1 MKNTAILLVS
11 CPDQKGLN
19 AAIHDFIYRGNGNT
33 LHADEHLD
41 SERNLFLMRVEW
53 DLAGFTLDMREF
65 AAHFQPIADRFGM
78 QWRVALSS
86 HRPKIAIFVSRT
98 WQSVGRTA
106 QVEKPGQYVTTTVA
120 GEPIVAV
127 RGSDGK
133 LRAFYNVCRHHAM
146 TVMNEPCGH
155 AQHMRCPYH
164 GWTYSLEG
172 ELRGMTE
179 FEGVCNFDRAQNGLV
194 PVRVE
199 TWENFI
205 FVNLDPHAAP
215 LRDFLGA
222 LVGLAKPLNF
232 GGLKFVERRSYI
244 QQCNWKVYVDNFLD
258 GGYHVP
264 HMHKGLNSVLD
275 YTNYTIENVD
285 RCCVQSS
292 PVAVDKRSEASAA
305 ATRKGDRAYYFWQ
318 YPNFMLN
325 WYEGYLD
332 TNLVIP
338 LGVDRCEVIFDF
350 YFGKTSEAQMP
361 YIRESMG
368 VSERVQQEDI
378 VICDGV
384 QRGLS
389 SRAYQAGRLSVRRE
403 AGEHLFHRLLAAD
416 LNDIRAAAAR

>member
-1 MKNTAILLVS
+1 MEPSLKDI
-11 CPDQKGLN
+11 
-19 AAIHDFIYRGNGNT
+19 
-33 LHADEHLD
+33 LD
-41 SERNLFLMRVEW
+41 SY
-53 DLAGFTLDMREF
+53 DAAAPLAQAYTIP
-65 AAHFQPIADRFGM
+65 AAWYTDP
-78 QWRVALSS
+78 RVAHLEL
-86 HRPKIAIFVSRT
+86 
-98 WQSVGRTA
+98 QSVFSRNWQAVGRLA
-106 QVEKPGQYVTTTVA
+106 QLEKPGDYITASVA
-120 GEPIVAV
+120 NEPIVVV
-127 RGSDGK
+127 RGRDGK

-155 AQHMRCPYH
+155 AEHMRCPYH
-164 GWTYSLEG
+164 GWTYNLEG

-179 FEGVCNFDRAQNGLV
+179 FEGVKNFERADNGLV

-199 TWENFI
+199 PWENFV
-205 FVNLDPHAAP
+205 FVNLDPSAAS
-215 LRDFLGA
+215 LHDFLGS
-222 LVGLAKPLNF
+222 LVKLVKPLGF
-232 GGLKFVERRSYI
+232 GQLKFVERRSYI
-244 QQCNWKVYVDNFLD
+244 QNCNWKVYVDNFLD

-292 PVAVDKRSEASAA
+292 PVSVDAKSEASAA

-332 TNLVIP
+332 TNLVLP

-350 YFGKTSEAQMP
+350 YFGDTSEANMP
-361 YIRESMG
+361 YVRESIG
-368 VSERVQQEDI
+368 VSELVQQEDI

-416 LNDIRAAAAR
+416 LKDSRAAFAR

>member
-1 MKNTAILLVS
+1 MESTVKEILAS
-11 CPDQKGLN
+11 YN
-19 AAIHDFIYRGNGNT
+19 AA
-33 LHADEHLD
+33 
-41 SERNLFLMRVEW
+41 
-53 DLAGFTLDMREF
+53 
-65 AAHFQPIADRFGM
+65 AALPDAYTIPAPWYTDA
-78 QWRVALSS
+78 RVARLELQNV
-86 HRPKIAIFVSRT
+86 FSRT
-98 WQSVGRTA
+98 WQAVGRTA
-106 QVEKPGQYVTTTVA
+106 QVEQPGQYVTASVA
-120 GEPIVAV
+120 AEPIVAV

-164 GWTYSLEG
+164 GWTYNLEG

-205 FVNLDPHAAP
+205 FVNLDPQATP

-222 LVGLAKPLNF
+222 LVGRVTPLNF
-232 GGLKFVERRSYI
+232 RDLKFVERRSYI

-292 PVAVDKRSEASAA
+292 PVAVDKSSEASAA

-350 YFGKTSEAQMP
+350 YFGDTSEAQMP

-378 VICDGV
+378 AICDGV

-416 LNDIRAAAAR
+416 LNDTRAAAAR

>member
-1 MKNTAILLVS
+1 MGPTLKETLAS
-11 CPDQKGLN
+11 YN
-19 AAIHDFIYRGNGNT
+19 AA
-33 LHADEHLD
+33 
-41 SERNLFLMRVEW
+41 
-53 DLAGFTLDMREF
+53 
-65 AAHFQPIADRFGM
+65 AALPDAHTIPASWYTDPRIAQLELQNVF
-78 QWRVALSS
+78 
-86 HRPKIAIFVSRT
+86 SRA
-98 WQSVGRTA
+98 WQAVGRA
-106 QVEKPGQYVTTTVA
+106 EQVEKPGQYVTSSVA
-120 GEPIVAV
+120 GEPVVAV

-164 GWTYSLEG
+164 GWTYNLEG

-194 PVRVE
+194 PIRVE
-199 TWENFI
+199 TWENFV
-205 FVNLDPHAAP
+205 FVNLESHAAP
-215 LRDFLGA
+215 LEEFLGA
-222 LVGLAKPLNF
+222 LVGLAKPLGF
-232 GGLKFVERRSYI
+232 GGLQFVERRSYTLN
-244 QQCNWKVYVDNFLD
+244 CNWKVYVDNFLD

-275 YTNYTIENVD
+275 YTNYAIENVD

-292 PVAVDKRSEASAA
+292 PVAVDKSSEASAA

-350 YFGKTSEAQMP
+350 YFGDTSESQRP
-361 YIRESMG
+361 YICESIG

-378 VICDGV
+378 IICDGV

-416 LNDIRAAAAR
+416 LQDTRAAVAR

>member
-1 MKNTAILLVS
+1 MEPSLKDI
-11 CPDQKGLN
+11 
-19 AAIHDFIYRGNGNT
+19 
-33 LHADEHLD
+33 LD
-41 SERNLFLMRVEW
+41 SY
-53 DLAGFTLDMREF
+53 DAAAPLAQAYTIP
-65 AAHFQPIADRFGM
+65 AAWYTDP
-78 QWRVALSS
+78 RVAHLEL
-86 HRPKIAIFVSRT
+86 
-98 WQSVGRTA
+98 QSVFSRNWQAVGRLA
-106 QVEKPGQYVTTTVA
+106 QLEKPGDYITASVA
-120 GEPIVAV
+120 NEPIVVV
-127 RGSDGK
+127 RGRDGK

-155 AQHMRCPYH
+155 AEHMRCPYH
-164 GWTYSLEG
+164 GWTYNLEG

-179 FEGVCNFDRAQNGLV
+179 FEGVKNFERADNGLV

-199 TWENFI
+199 PWENFV
-205 FVNLDPHAAP
+205 FVNLDPNAAS
-215 LRDFLGA
+215 LHDFLGS
-222 LVGLAKPLNF
+222 LVKLVKPLGF
-232 GGLKFVERRSYI
+232 GQLKFVERRSYI
-244 QQCNWKVYVDNFLD
+244 QNCNWKVYVDNFLD

-292 PVAVDKRSEASAA
+292 PVSVDAKSEASAA

-332 TNLVIP
+332 TNLVLP
-338 LGVDRCEVIFDF
+338 LGVDRCQVIFDF
-350 YFGKTSEAQMP
+350 YFGDTSEANMP
-361 YIRESMG
+361 YVRQSMG
-368 VSERVQQEDI
+368 VSELVQQEDI

-416 LNDIRAAAAR
+416 LKDSRAAFAR

>member
-1 MKNTAILLVS
+1 MEPTVKEILAS
-11 CPDQKGLN
+11 YN
-19 AAIHDFIYRGNGNT
+19 AA
-33 LHADEHLD
+33 
-41 SERNLFLMRVEW
+41 
-53 DLAGFTLDMREF
+53 
-65 AAHFQPIADRFGM
+65 AALPDAYTIPASWYTDPRIAQLELQNVF
-78 QWRVALSS
+78 
-86 HRPKIAIFVSRT
+86 SRT

-106 QVEKPGQYVTTTVA
+106 QVEKPGQYVTATVA

-127 RGSDGK
+127 RGSDGI

-146 TVMNEPCGH
+146 TVMNEPCGQ

-164 GWTYSLEG
+164 GWTYNLEG

-179 FEGVCNFDRAQNGLV
+179 FEGVSNFDRAQNGLA

-199 TWENFI
+199 IWENFI

-215 LRDFLGA
+215 LRDFLAA
-222 LVGLAKPLNF
+222 LVGFAKPLNF

-292 PVAVDKRSEASAA
+292 PVAVDKSSEASAA

-350 YFGKTSEAQMP
+350 YFGDTSEAQMP

-416 LNDIRAAAAR
+416 LNDTRAAAAR

>member
-1 MKNTAILLVS
+1 MEPTLKEILAS
-11 CPDQKGLN
+11 YN
-19 AAIHDFIYRGNGNT
+19 AA
-33 LHADEHLD
+33 
-41 SERNLFLMRVEW
+41 
-53 DLAGFTLDMREF
+53 
-65 AAHFQPIADRFGM
+65 AALPDAHTIPASWYTDP
-78 QWRVALSS
+78 RVAQLELQNVFS
-86 HRPKIAIFVSRT
+86 RAWQAI
-98 WQSVGRTA
+98 GRA
-106 QVEKPGQYVTTTVA
+106 VQVEKPGQYVTASVA
-120 GEPIVAV
+120 GEPVVAV
-127 RGSDGK
+127 RGGDGK
-133 LRAFYNVCRHHAM
+133 LRAFFNVCRHHAM

-164 GWTYSLEG
+164 GWTYNLEG

-194 PVRVE
+194 PIRVD
-199 TWENFI
+199 TWENFV
-205 FVNLDPHAAP
+205 FVNLDMHAGS
-215 LRDFLGA
+215 LQEFLGA
-222 LVGLAKPLNF
+222 LVGLAKPLGF
-232 GGLKFVERRSYI
+232 GGLQFVERRSYTLH
-244 QQCNWKVYVDNFLD
+244 CNWKVYVDNFLD

-292 PVAVDKRSEASAA
+292 PVAVDKSSEARAA

-332 TNLVIP
+332 TNLVLP

-350 YFGKTSEAQMP
+350 YFGDTRESQMP

-416 LNDIRAAAAR
+416 LQDTRAAIAR

>member
-1 MKNTAILLVS
+1 MEPLLK
-11 CPDQKGLN
+11 D
-19 AAIHDFIYRGNGNT
+19 I
-33 LHADEHLD
+33 LD
-41 SERNLFLMRVEW
+41 SY
-53 DLAGFTLDMREF
+53 DAAAPLAQAYTIP
-65 AAHFQPIADRFGM
+65 AAWYTDP
-78 QWRVALSS
+78 RVAHLEL
-86 HRPKIAIFVSRT
+86 
-98 WQSVGRTA
+98 QSVFSRNWQAVGRLA
-106 QVEKPGQYVTTTVA
+106 QLEKPGDYITASVA
-120 GEPIVAV
+120 NEPIVVV
-127 RGSDGK
+127 RGRDGK

-155 AQHMRCPYH
+155 AEHMRCPYH
-164 GWTYSLEG
+164 GWTYNLEG

-179 FEGVCNFDRAQNGLV
+179 FEGVKNFERADNGLV

-199 TWENFI
+199 PWENFV
-205 FVNLDPHAAP
+205 FVNLDPNAP
-215 LRDFLGA
+215 SLYDFLGS
-222 LVGLAKPLNF
+222 LVKLVKPLGF
-232 GGLKFVERRSYI
+232 GQLKFVERRSYI
-244 QQCNWKVYVDNFLD
+244 QNCNWKVYVDNFLD

-292 PVAVDKRSEASAA
+292 PVSVDAKSEARAA

-332 TNLVIP
+332 TNLVLP

-350 YFGKTSEAQMP
+350 YFGDTSEANLP
-361 YIRESMG
+361 YVRESMG
-368 VSERVQQEDI
+368 VSELVQQEDI

-416 LNDIRAAAAR
+416 LRDSRAAIAR

>member
-1 MKNTAILLVS
+1 MEPTLKEILAS
-11 CPDQKGLN
+11 YN
-19 AAIHDFIYRGNGNT
+19 AAAVLQDAYTIPAPWYTDARIAQLE
-33 LHADEHLD
+33 LH
-41 SERNLFLMRVEW
+41 NVF
-53 DLAGFTLDMREF
+53 
-65 AAHFQPIADRFGM
+65 
-78 QWRVALSS
+78 
-86 HRPKIAIFVSRT
+86 SRT
-98 WQSVGRTA
+98 WQAVGRTS
-106 QVEKPGQYVTTTVA
+106 QVEKPGQYVTATVA

-164 GWTYSLEG
+164 GWTYNLEG

-199 TWENFI
+199 AWENFI

-215 LRDFLGA
+215 LHDFLGA
-222 LVGLAKPLNF
+222 LVGLAQPLNF

-292 PVAVDKRSEASAA
+292 PVAVDKSSEASAA

-338 LGVDRCEVIFDF
+338 LGIDRCEVIFDF
-350 YFGKTSEAQMP
+350 YFGDTSEAQMP

-416 LNDIRAAAAR
+416 LNDTRAAAAR

>member
-1 MKNTAILLVS
+1 MEPTLKEILAS
-11 CPDQKGLN
+11 YN
-19 AAIHDFIYRGNGNT
+19 AAAALPDAHTIPASWYTDPRIAQLELQNV
-33 LHADEHLD
+33 L
-41 SERNLFLMRVEW
+41 SRV
-53 DLAGFTLDMREF
+53 
-65 AAHFQPIADRFGM
+65 
-78 QWRVALSS
+78 
-86 HRPKIAIFVSRT
+86 
-98 WQSVGRTA
+98 WQAVGRA
-106 QVEKPGQYVTTTVA
+106 EQVERPGQYVTASVA
-120 GEPIVAV
+120 GEPVVAV

-164 GWTYSLEG
+164 GWTYNLEG
-172 ELRGMTE
+172 QLRGMTE

-194 PVRVE
+194 PIRVE
-199 TWENFI
+199 TWQNFV
-205 FVNLDPHAAP
+205 FVNLDPHAASLP
-215 LRDFLGA
+215 EFLGA
-222 LVGLAKPLNF
+222 LVDLAKPLGF
-232 GGLKFVERRSYI
+232 GGLQFVERRSYTLN
-244 QQCNWKVYVDNFLD
+244 CNWKVYVDNFLD

-264 HMHKGLNSVLD
+264 HMHKGLDSVLD

-292 PVAVDKRSEASAA
+292 PVAVDKSSEASAA

-325 WYEGYLD
+325 WYQGYLD
-332 TNLVIP
+332 TNLVLP

-350 YFGKTSEAQMP
+350 YFGDTRESQMP

-378 VICDGV
+378 IICDGV

-416 LNDIRAAAAR
+416 LQDTRAAVAR

>member
-1 MKNTAILLVS
+1 MEPTLKEILAS
-11 CPDQKGLN
+11 YN
-19 AAIHDFIYRGNGNT
+19 AA
-33 LHADEHLD
+33 
-41 SERNLFLMRVEW
+41 
-53 DLAGFTLDMREF
+53 
-65 AAHFQPIADRFGM
+65 AALQDAHTIPALWYTDARIAQLELQNVF
-78 QWRVALSS
+78 
-86 HRPKIAIFVSRT
+86 SRA
-98 WQSVGRTA
+98 WQAVGRTE
-106 QVEKPGQYVTTTVA
+106 QVEKPGQYVTASVA
-120 GEPIVAV
+120 REPVVAV

-146 TVMNEPCGH
+146 AVMNEPCGQ

-164 GWTYSLEG
+164 GWTYNLEG

-179 FEGVCNFDRAQNGLV
+179 FEGVCNFDRAQNGLI
-194 PVRVE
+194 PIRVE
-199 TWENFI
+199 TWESFV
-205 FVNLDPHAAP
+205 FVNLDSHAAS
-215 LRDFLGA
+215 LREFLGA
-222 LVGLAKPLNF
+222 LVGLAKPLGF
-232 GGLKFVERRSYI
+232 GGLQFVERRSYTLN
-244 QQCNWKVYVDNFLD
+244 CNWKVYVDNFLD

-292 PVAVDKRSEASAA
+292 PVAVDKSSEASAA

-332 TNLVIP
+332 TNLVLP

-350 YFGKTSEAQMP
+350 YFGDTRESQMP

-378 VICDGV
+378 IICDSV

-416 LNDIRAAAAR
+416 LQDTRAAVAR

>member
-1 MKNTAILLVS
+1 MEPTLKEILAS
-11 CPDQKGLN
+11 YN
-19 AAIHDFIYRGNGNT
+19 AAAALPDAHTIPASWYTDPRIAQLELQNV
-33 LHADEHLD
+33 L
-41 SERNLFLMRVEW
+41 SRV
-53 DLAGFTLDMREF
+53 
-65 AAHFQPIADRFGM
+65 
-78 QWRVALSS
+78 
-86 HRPKIAIFVSRT
+86 
-98 WQSVGRTA
+98 WQAVGRA
-106 QVEKPGQYVTTTVA
+106 EQVERPGQYVTASVA
-120 GEPIVAV
+120 GEPVVAV

-164 GWTYSLEG
+164 GWTYNLEG
-172 ELRGMTE
+172 QLRGMTE

-194 PVRVE
+194 PIRVE
-199 TWENFI
+199 TWQNFV
-205 FVNLDPHAAP
+205 FVNLDPHAASLP
-215 LRDFLGA
+215 EFLGA
-222 LVGLAKPLNF
+222 LVDLAKPLGF
-232 GGLKFVERRSYI
+232 GGLQFVERRSYTLN
-244 QQCNWKVYVDNFLD
+244 CNWKVYVDNFLD

-264 HMHKGLNSVLD
+264 HMHKGLDSVLD

-292 PVAVDKRSEASAA
+292 PVAVDKSSEASAA

-325 WYEGYLD
+325 WYQGYLD
-332 TNLVIP
+332 TNLVLP

-350 YFGKTSEAQMP
+350 YFGDTRESQMP

-378 VICDGV
+378 IICAGV

-389 SRAYQAGRLSVRRE
+389 SRAYQSGRLSVRRE

-416 LNDIRAAAAR
+416 LQDTRAAVAR

>member
-1 MKNTAILLVS
+1 MEPSLSDI
-11 CPDQKGLN
+11 
-19 AAIHDFIYRGNGNT
+19 
-33 LHADEHLD
+33 LD
-41 SERNLFLMRVEW
+41 SY
-53 DLAGFTLDMREF
+53 DAAAPLAQAYTIP
-65 AAHFQPIADRFGM
+65 AAWYTDP
-78 QWRVALSS
+78 RVAHLEL
-86 HRPKIAIFVSRT
+86 
-98 WQSVGRTA
+98 QSVFARNWQAVGRLA
-106 QVEKPGQYVTTTVA
+106 QLEKPGDYITASVA
-120 GEPIVAV
+120 NEPIVVV
-127 RGSDGK
+127 RGRDGK

-155 AQHMRCPYH
+155 AEHMRCPYH
-164 GWTYSLEG
+164 GWTYNLEG

-179 FEGVCNFDRAQNGLV
+179 FEGVKNFERADNGLV

-199 TWENFI
+199 PWENFV
-205 FVNLDPHAAP
+205 FVNLDPSAP
-215 LRDFLGA
+215 SLHDFLGS
-222 LVGLAKPLNF
+222 LVKLVKPLGF
-232 GGLKFVERRSYI
+232 GQLKFVERRSYI
-244 QQCNWKVYVDNFLD
+244 QNCNWKVYVDNFLD

-292 PVAVDKRSEASAA
+292 PVSVDAKSEASAA

-332 TNLVIP
+332 TNLVLP

-350 YFGKTSEAQMP
+350 YFGDTSEANLP
-361 YIRESMG
+361 YVRESMG
-368 VSERVQQEDI
+368 VSELVQQEDI
-378 VICDGV
+378 VICEGV

-416 LNDIRAAAAR
+416 LKDSRAAIAR

>member
-1 MKNTAILLVS
+1 MGEEHCMEPTVKEILAS
-11 CPDQKGLN
+11 YN
-19 AAIHDFIYRGNGNT
+19 AA
-33 LHADEHLD
+33 
-41 SERNLFLMRVEW
+41 
-53 DLAGFTLDMREF
+53 
-65 AAHFQPIADRFGM
+65 AALPDAHTIPALWYTDARIAQLELQNVF
-78 QWRVALSS
+78 
-86 HRPKIAIFVSRT
+86 SRT
-98 WQSVGRTA
+98 WQAVGRAA
-106 QVEKPGQYVTTTVA
+106 QVEKPGQYVTASAA
-120 GEPIVAV
+120 GEPVVAV
-127 RGSDGK
+127 RGGDGK

-164 GWTYSLEG
+164 GWTYNLEG

-179 FEGVCNFDRAQNGLV
+179 FAGVCDFDRAQNGLV
-194 PVRVE
+194 PIRVE
-199 TWENFI
+199 TWENFV
-205 FVNLDPHAAP
+205 FVNLDPPAAS
-215 LRDFLGA
+215 LQEFLGA
-222 LVGLAKPLNF
+222 LVGLAKPLGF
-232 GGLKFVERRSYI
+232 GGLQFVERRSYTLN
-244 QQCNWKVYVDNFLD
+244 CNWKVYVDNFLD

-292 PVAVDKRSEASAA
+292 PVAVDKGSEASAA

-332 TNLVIP
+332 TNLVLPI
-338 LGVDRCEVIFDF
+338 GVDRCEVIFDF
-350 YFGKTSEAQMP
+350 YFGDTSQSQMS
-361 YIRESMG
+361 YIRDSIG

-378 VICDGV
+378 IICDGV

-416 LNDIRAAAAR
+416 LQDTRAAVAC